1 MAIEILDPGSF
12 TTVQDLG
19 RTDYQKYGIPPSGAI
34 DPYSLQVANLLV
46 GNERGEAALEA
57 TISGPTVEFREET
70 WFAVTGPGWVPRLN
84 DAEIPPWRSV
94 RAESGDRLSFDEVDE
109 GARAYVAVAGGIDV
123 PSILGSKS
131 TNVRAELGGFEGRA
145 LQAGDVLEVGEGATP
160 APQEVPERYRPDPYF
175 DDVRVVLG
183 PQDDHFTDAGIET
196 FLDATFTVKS
206 ESDRM
211 GIRFDGPAIEHS
223 KGADIVSEGTAA
235 GAVQVPENGQPI
247 ALLGDRQT
255 TGGYAK
261 IATVIEADLTTLA
274 QMRPADE
281 ASFREVSLETAYD
294 ARERQ
299 LEDLSEMERLLSE
312 EALIADEP
320 IEREAEAAESE
331 PTETGTEA
339 AESEPTATESWVT
352 ATMPGEILTIHASE
366 GDEVEAG
373 DDLIVYEAMKMEN
386 VLTSPSD
393 GVVAS
398 VEAEE
403 GDSVNKGTKLL
414 SVRQ

>member
-1 MAIEILDPGSF
+1 MAIEIIDPGSF

-19 RTDYQKYGIPPSGAI
+19 RTEYQKYGIPPSGAI

-46 GNERGEAALEA
+46 GNDRGVAALEA
-57 TISGPTVEFREET
+57 TISGPTIEFGEET

-84 DAEIPPWRSV
+84 DVEIPPWRTV

-131 TNVRAELGGFEGRA
+131 TNVRAELGGFEGRP
-145 LQAGDVLEVGEGATP
+145 LQAGDVLDVGDGPEP
-160 APQEVPERYRPDPYF
+160 APQEVPEQYRPVTDF

-183 PQDDHFTDAGIET
+183 PQDDHFTDEGIET

-223 KGADIVSEGTAA
+223 KGADIISEGTAM

-247 ALLGDRQT
+247 ALLADRQT

-261 IATVIEADLTTLA
+261 IATVIEADLPTLA

-294 ARERQ
+294 VRERQ
-299 LEDLSEMERLLSE
+299 LENLGEAERLLSE
-312 EALIADEP
+312 EELIADES
-320 IEREAEAAESE
+320 I
-331 PTETGTEA
+331 ETGDQEHRS
-339 AESEPTATESWVT
+339 ESRATERWVT
-352 ATMPGEILTIHASE
+352 ATMPGEILTIHVSE
-366 GDEVEAG
+366 GDDVEAG
-373 DDLIVYEAMKMEN
+373 DDVIVYEAMKMEN
-386 VLTSPSD
+386 VLTSPTD

-398 VEAEE
+398 VEVEE
-403 GDSVNKGTKLL
+403 GASVDKGTKLL
-414 SVRQ
+414 SVQR